1 MKHKVRTIIIP
12 SAAEYSAKRAL
23 LEKLGF
29 TLASADTD
37 GESWQNIQGDY
48 TIILDLS
55 NVEFF

>member
-1 MKHKVRTIIIP
+1 MKHKARSIVIS
-12 SAAEYSAKRAL
+12 SAAEYLTKRAL

-37 GESWQNIQGDY
+37 GESWRNVQGNY

>member
-1 MKHKVRTIIIP
+1 MKSKVRTIVIP
-12 SAAEYSAKRAL
+12 SAAEYLAKRAL

-29 TLASADTD
+29 TLSSANTD
-37 GESWQNIQGDY
+37 GESWQNIQGNC

>member
-1 MKHKVRTIIIP
+1 MKNKVRTIVIP
-12 SAAEYSAKRAL
+12 SAAEYLSKRAL

-29 TLASADTD
+29 TLSSANAD
-37 GESWQNIQGDY
+37 GESWQNIQGGY